1 MKMNKQVVAVSV
13 AFAGLIASG
22 SAMSMPG
29 FSKPAPDGSVRE
41 CVARIG
47 EHANYDAAVRVHHF
61 VETEER
67 RVNGHTIM
75 VDTKVFGADGQ
86 QLIRE
91 YATFCVVT
99 DDAQTRKFKI
109 REKS

>member
-1 MKMNKQVVAVSV
+1 MKMNKQAVAVSV
-13 AFAGLIASG
+13 VFAGLIASA
-22 SAMSMPG
+22 SALAMPG
-29 FSKPAPDGSVRE
+29 FSKPAPDSSVRE
-41 CVARIG
+41 CVAHIG
-47 EHANYDAAVRVHHF
+47 EHANYVSAVRVHHF

-67 RVNGHTIM
+67 RVNGYTIM

-99 DDAQTRKFKI
+99 DDAQTRKFRI